1 MQDLNDM
8 VIFARVVQAGGFTAA
23 AEVLALPKSNV
34 SRRVAR
40 LESDLGVRLL
50 ERTTRKIHV
59 TEIGE
64 IYFHHCLRII
74 EESEHADLSVQSMVA
89 EPRGILRVSA
99 SVTTGQQLLAPLLP
113 SFMALF
119 PNIELQ
125 LELTNRRID
134 LIEEGLDVAIRV
146 GLLEDSRLVSRKLGV
161 SQHHLYAC
169 QTYLDQQAILTKPE
183 QLCSHHLLLMSDQT
197 GSKKGAKH
205 IVVLNNNEQTQ
216 HISVQPVCTANDF
229 HSLHQF
235 TKQGMGIAVLPHYM
249 CHDPDDKLIR
259 VLPEWTCPSLD
270 FHAIY
275 PSHRGAT
282 PKLRVFLDF
291 MKKAFAN
298 RLE

>member
-23 AEVLALPKSNV
+23 AEILALPKSNV

-113 SFMALF
+113 SFMAQF

-161 SQHHLYAC
+161 SQHHLYAS
-169 QTYLDQQAILTKPE
+169 QTYLDQQALLTEPE
-183 QLCSHHLLLMSDQT
+183 QLCSHRVLLMSDQA
-197 GSKKGAKH
+197 GAKKH
-205 IVVLNNNEQTQ
+205 VVVLNKNEQTQ
-216 HISVQPVCTANDF
+216 QISVQPLCTANDF

-235 TKQGMGIAVLPHYM
+235 AKQGMGIAVLPHYL
-249 CHDPDDKLIR
+249 CHDPDDKLVR
-259 VLPEWTCPSLD
+259 VLPAWSCPSLD

-291 MKKAFAN
+291 MKIAFAN
-298 RLE
+298 RLQ